1 MKQIKFFDWNV
12 DLQEGLFPVTDPN
25 EKKLVI
31 LEDAFELNG
40 VLWIDENAN
49 LQIKPTWDCVI
60 TVNAEKKIITI
71 QHADKVFRNEEE

>member
-1 MKQIKFFDWNV
+1 MKQINFFEWKV
-12 DLQEGLFPVTDPN
+12 DLQEGLIPVTDTK

-40 VLWIDENAN
+40 VLWIDENEN

-60 TVNAEKKIITI
+60 TVDAEKKNLTI
-71 QHADKVFRNEEE
+71 QHSDKVFRNEDN